1 MSFFITT
8 VRLYALELLG
18 ITMLRFYNRLEEVLI
33 ATLFAGMTLV
43 TFIQV
48 VLRYVFNTGLL
59 WALEASIYMFAWMV
73 LLGIS
78 YGVRERAH
86 IGVDAAV
93 RLLPLR
99 WQRVVGMIGI
109 AVCLV
114 YAGYMLYGSW
124 GYVERLHRIGILAED
139 IPLPRWLLTSGLVV
153 GLVLFI
159 LRLLQAAWGIVR
171 GTGAPLLVGDEAKD
185 ILEEFESHAKG
196 QGDQR

>member
-1 MSFFITT
+1 
-8 VRLYALELLG
+8 
-18 ITMLRFYNRLEEVLI
+18 MLRFYNRLEETLI
-33 ATLFAGMTLV
+33 ATLFAGMTLL

-48 VLRYVFNTGLL
+48 VLRYVFGTGLL
-59 WALEASIYMFAWMV
+59 WALEATIYMFAWMV

-99 WQRVVGMIGI
+99 WQRVIGLI
-109 AVCLV
+109 GVAVCLV

-124 GYVERLHRIGILAED
+124 SYVERLHRMGVLAED
-139 IPLPRWLLTSGLVV
+139 IPLPRWLLTSGLVI
-153 GLVLFI
+153 GMALFI
-159 LRLLQAAWGIVR
+159 FRLLQAAWGIVR

-185 ILEEFESHAKG
+185 ILEEFEDHVKG
-196 QGDQR
+196 EGGSR

>member
-1 MSFFITT
+1 
-8 VRLYALELLG
+8 
-18 ITMLRFYNRLEEVLI
+18 MLRFYNRLEEVLI

-99 WQRVVGMIGI
+99 WQRAVGLVGI

-114 YAGYMLYGSW
+114 YASYMLYGSW

-139 IPLPRWLLTSGLVV
+139 IPLPRWLLTSGLVI

-159 LRLLQAAWGIVR
+159 LRLLQAAWGIIR

-185 ILEEFESHAKG
+185 ILEEFESHVKE
-196 QGDQR
+196 QGEPR